1 MATQMIVRIDPELK
15 NKVSRIALS
24 EGKNVSVIVREL
36 LENYI
41 KDRDIGSYI
50 DDLWMRTGTKLKAQG
65 VTLKDL
71 DSAIKDVRAKQ

>member
-24 EGKNVSVIVREL
+24 EGKNISVIVREL

-50 DDLWMRTGTKLKAQG
+50 DDLWMRIGTKLKAQG
-65 VTLKDL
+65 VTLNDV

>member
-1 MATQMIVRIDPELK
+1 LILSLK
-15 NKVSRIALS
+15 TKSAESPCLR
-24 EGKNVSVIVREL
+24 IVREL

>member
-1 MATQMIVRIDPELK
+1 MATQMIVRIDAELK

-41 KDRDIGSYI
+41 KDRDISSYI

-65 VTLKDL
+65 VTLNDI